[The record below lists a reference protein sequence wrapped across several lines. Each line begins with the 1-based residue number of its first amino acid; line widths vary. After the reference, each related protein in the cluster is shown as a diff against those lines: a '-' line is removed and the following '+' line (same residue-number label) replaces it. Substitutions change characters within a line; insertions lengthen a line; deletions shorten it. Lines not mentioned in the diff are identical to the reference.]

1 MFATI
6 GMAAVQA
13 YQAALIEHEYVSKL
27 PAAERA
33 QHWADRER
41 QAEISRQE
49 RTVRALEEIARNSGN
64 PSRFSV
70 MDLALGMAL
79 GSAT

>member
-1 MFATI
+1 MFAPI
-6 GMAAVQA
+6 AIASIQA
-13 YQAALIEHEYVSKL
+13 YQMALIEHEYVSKL

-33 QHWADRER
+33 QHRADRER

-64 PSRFSV
+64 PPGFSV
-70 MDLALGMAL
+70 MGLALGMAL